1 MRLILAHRAIAS
13 AGCLLVALAGCGGE
27 GGSGGNTQAQ
37 PVQVSFPSG
46 SLTLG
51 GFLWKPSGPGPFP
64 MVVYN
69 HGSEQQPGSKP
80 AVGQFFSS
88 RGYVLFVP
96 HRRGQ
101 GLSQA
106 AGPWIQDVINA
117 APPNQQ
123 AQVRVDQLLLQVD
136 DVAAAVAYM
145 KLQAF
150 VDTAKM
156 AVAGCSYG
164 GIETVFTAERS
175 LGLRSAVDF
184 AGAAQTWA
192 TDPPLQARMTT
203 SVDNATVPIFFLQ
216 AANDYNTQPT
226 QVLSAEM
233 QSVNKPHQA
242 KIYPPYGTT
251 PDDGHAGFCFDGTAV
266 WGDDVANFI
275 ASNQ

>member
-1 MRLILAHRAIAS
+1 MRLIPAYRTVAS
-13 AGCLLVALAGCGGE
+13 AGCLLVALAGCGG
-27 GGSGGNTQAQ
+27 GGGGGDSSAQ
-37 PVQVSFPSG
+37 PMQVSFPSG

-51 GFLWKPSGPGPFP
+51 GFLWMPSGTGLFP
-64 MVVYN
+64 TVVYN
-69 HGSEQQPGSKP
+69 HGSEQLPGSKP

-106 AGPWIQDVINA
+106 AGPYIQDVINA
-117 APPNQQ
+117 APASQQ

-145 KLQAF
+145 KQQAF

-156 AVAGCSYG
+156 SVAGCSYG

-175 LGLRSAVDF
+175 LGLKSAVDF

-192 TDPPLQARMTT
+192 GDTPMQTRMLTA
-203 SVDNATVPIFFLQ
+203 VDNATVPIFFLQ
-216 AANDYNTQPT
+216 AANDYDTTPT
-226 QVLSAEM
+226 TALSAEM
-233 QSVNKPHQA
+233 QNVNKPYQA
-242 KIYPPYGTT
+242 KIYPAYGTT
-251 PDDGHAGFCFDGTAV
+251 PDDGHAGFCFNGTAV